1 MVCPEK
7 LWVPHPGG
15 VLGWVGL
22 GFEQPG
28 VMGGVPARGRGV
40 ESR

>member
-1 MVCPEK
+1 M
-7 LWVPHPGG
+7 PHLGS
-15 VLGWVGL
+15 VLGQVGL